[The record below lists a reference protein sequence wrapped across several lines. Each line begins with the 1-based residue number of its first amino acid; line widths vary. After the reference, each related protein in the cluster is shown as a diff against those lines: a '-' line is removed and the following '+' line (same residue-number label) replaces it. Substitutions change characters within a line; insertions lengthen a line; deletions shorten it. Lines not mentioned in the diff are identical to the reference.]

1 MAGKQHE
8 IRFLLDAQ
16 TGGGFSRAFQKAQQE
31 MAAVSKEIQQ
41 LNHVQRDISGYQKQQ
56 AAVDKTAAKLDRL
69 KKEEQLMQQELNAA
83 RAVQTSTSEA
93 ARAAAASMGA
103 ESDKAKELALEAQRA
118 AQNTAHLEREHQRL
132 SDRIKDTDSALER
145 QRERLRQTSEALQ
158 AAGVSTDNLERES
171 RELAQQ
177 LEALHT
183 RQAEVASGAQTFGDQ
198 AANAIE
204 TVGQAVAAA
213 GIANAFGEIKDG
225 FLQAVAACRFA

>member
-1 MAGKQHE
+1 MADRKEYEVLFGLNA
-8 IRFLLDAQ
+8 RMNSGFSS
-16 TGGGFSRAFQKAQQE
+16 TFSRAKAEFAQLG
-31 MAAVSKEIQQ
+31 SEIQNLQ
-41 LNHVQRDISGYQKQQ
+41 KVQANISGYQKQQ

-145 QRERLRQTSEALQ
+145 QRERLRQTSEA
-158 AAGVSTDNLERES
+158 
-171 RELAQQ
+171 
-177 LEALHT
+177 
-183 RQAEVASGAQTFGDQ
+183 
-198 AANAIE
+198 
-204 TVGQAVAAA
+204 
-213 GIANAFGEIKDG
+213 
-225 FLQAVAACRFA
+225 